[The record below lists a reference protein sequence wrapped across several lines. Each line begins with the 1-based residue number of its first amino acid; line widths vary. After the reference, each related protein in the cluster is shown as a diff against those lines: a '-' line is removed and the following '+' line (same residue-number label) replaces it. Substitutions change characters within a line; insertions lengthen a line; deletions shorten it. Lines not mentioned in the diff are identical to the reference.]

1 MALFK
6 FRQGEDS
13 SQPAPAQSVE
23 VLRQR
28 AKHRLIGAVVL
39 VAIGVVGFPL
49 LVDKQP
55 RPMSVDLPIDIP
67 DKNKTKPLTL
77 PAAGATPAAEAVA
90 AKPVDSKPAETKVD
104 VKPEAKPLPAASSVV
119 PPAASLSSQEAIEP
133 KSPVKAEA
141 KAEAK
146 TEVKVEAKP
155 ATKPAEKAAE
165 KPADQPTDA
174 GWRAQALLEGK
185 DPAKTETRLV
195 IQVGAFDDA
204 KKVADVRAKLER
216 AGLKTYTQVVET
228 KDGKRTRVRLGP
240 FATKAEAD
248 KAADKIKKLDLP
260 ASILTL

>member
-13 SQPAPAQSVE
+13 GQAAPAQSVE

-39 VAIGVVGFPL
+39 VALGVVGFPL

-67 DKNKTKPLTL
+67 DKNKTKPLSL
-77 PAAGATPAAEAVA
+77 PQAPDLGAAAPSSSTPASAQAPVKAAEKNAE
-90 AKPVDSKPAETKVD
+90 PSKPS
-104 VKPEAKPLPAASSVV
+104 PAPALSSVV
-119 PPAASLSSQEAIEP
+119 SPAASLSSQEAIEP
-133 KSPVKAEA
+133 KTAVKLEPKAEA
-141 KAEAK
+141 KP
-146 TEVKVEAKP
+146 VD
-155 ATKPAEKAAE
+155 KASD
-165 KPADQPTDA
+165 KSTDS
-174 GWRAQALLEGK
+174 GSRAQALLDGK
-185 DPAKTETRLV
+185 DPAKVETRLV

-204 KKVADVRAKLER
+204 KKVSDVRAKLER
-216 AGLKTYTQVVET
+216 AGFKTYTQVVDT

-248 KAADKIKKLDLP
+248 KAAEKIKKLDLP
-260 ASILTL
+260 ASILTI

>member
-13 SQPAPAQSVE
+13 GQAAPAQSVE

-39 VAIGVVGFPL
+39 VTLGVVGFPL

-67 DKNKTKPLTL
+67 DKNKTKPLSL
-77 PAAGATPAAEAVA
+77 PQAPDLGAAAPSSSSPGSTPVSAQAPVKAAEKNAE
-90 AKPVDSKPAETKVD
+90 PSKPS
-104 VKPEAKPLPAASSVV
+104 PAPALSSVV
-119 PPAASLSSQEAIEP
+119 SPAASLSSQEAIEP
-133 KSPVKAEA
+133 KTAVKLEPKAEA
-141 KAEAK
+141 KP
-146 TEVKVEAKP
+146 VD
-155 ATKPAEKAAE
+155 KASD
-165 KPADQPTDA
+165 KSTDS
-174 GWRAQALLEGK
+174 GSRAQALLDGK
-185 DPAKTETRLV
+185 DPAKVETRLV

-204 KKVADVRAKLER
+204 KKVSDVRAKLER
-216 AGLKTYTQVVET
+216 AGFKTYTQVVDT

-248 KAADKIKKLDLP
+248 KAAEKIKKLDLP
-260 ASILTL
+260 ASILTI